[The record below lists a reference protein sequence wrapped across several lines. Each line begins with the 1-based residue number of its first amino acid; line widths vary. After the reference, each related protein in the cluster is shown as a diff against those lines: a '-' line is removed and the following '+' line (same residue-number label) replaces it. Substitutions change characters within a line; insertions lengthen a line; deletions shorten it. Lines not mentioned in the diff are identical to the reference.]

1 MFPGMEDAEVVK
13 EGIARYADEVDYTV
27 RIIKWHT
34 LYGSGDFEDPPEIA
48 NDTAVE
54 CYYVWFEDLV
64 HKGKFTTCN
73 GGFLHLDE
81 AVEHVENLIKGD
93 IWWLP

>member
-13 EGIARYADEVDYTV
+13 EGIARYAGEVDYTV

-54 CYYVWFEDLV
+54 ATMYSLKTSF
-64 HKGKFTTCN
+64 
-73 GGFLHLDE
+73 
-81 AVEHVENLIKGD
+81 IKGNLLLATVGFY
-93 IWWLP
+93 ILMKLLSMLKI